1 MMGMTLTKGCAI
13 DLLDGLAGQVVG
25 STKEL
30 VEASSEVQG
39 RAGQVTTSLT
49 GEESMSLHTR
59 LRIRKAASGKPQQ
72 YAYNLLH
79 ALT

>member
-1 MMGMTLTKGCAI
+1 MGMTLTKGCAI

-39 RAGQVTTSLT
+39 WARQVAASLAS
-49 GEESMSLHTR
+49 EESMPL
-59 LRIRKAASGKPQQ
+59 
-72 YAYNLLH
+72 
-79 ALT
+79 